1 MSRSLFTAWLKEQL
15 VDYIGTDAHRCE
27 GSRVP
32 NICECSNILYKNMMK
47 NMLTPY
53 YMAMQWTELYSKQHI
68 EMRLF
73 IYLRNE
79 EKYRK

>member
-1 MSRSLFTAWLKEQL
+1 MTPALQSPWLHRDTIVPLIRYSSITQFIKIFFT
-15 VDYIGTDAHRCE
+15 
-27 GSRVP
+27 
-32 NICECSNILYKNMMK
+32 KNMMK
-47 NMLTPY
+47 NMLIPY

>member
-1 MSRSLFTAWLKEQL
+1 MH
-15 VDYIGTDAHRCE
+15 TDVKAAAFPIYVNAAIFYTE
-27 GSRVP
+27 
-32 NICECSNILYKNMMK
+32 NMMK

-53 YMAMQWTELYSKQHI
+53 YMAMQWKELYSKQHI